1 MYDDLCVV
9 MTENVFML
17 SLCSHMYIMSSLFS
31 AFLSPAL
38 SDHSSCDNQGT
49 QGCITCK
56 KYERRYM
63 DIHRGVPTFAKEV
76 VFLYQTI
83 FVWVWPS
90 LHRWSLQR
98 RRRSWQNTHLSWN
111 WTLGK
116 NLLLNLWVYLQGTW
130 IHSQAQF
137 SAQETHHHWV
147 RMKSLWVIK
156 WRAIGEKVLTSI
168 GHSVMVYIISR
179 DENEC
184 VCYCSIYY
192 CTSL

>member
-1 MYDDLCVV
+1 MLVYSRMSVMYDDLCVV

-63 DIHRGVPTFAKEV
+63 DIHRGGSYLRQGGRFFISNHICLGMTVTASLMFAETEKILTKHASILELDTWKKCV
-76 VFLYQTI
+76 AQ
-83 FVWVWPS
+83 S
-90 LHRWSLQR
+90 LSLSTR
-98 RRRSWQNTHLSWN
+98 HLNS
-111 WTLGK
+111 LP
-116 NLLLNLWVYLQGTW
+116 
-130 IHSQAQF
+130 
-137 SAQETHHHWV
+137 AQETHHHWV

-156 WRAIGEKVLTSI
+156 
-168 GHSVMVYIISR
+168 
-179 DENEC
+179 
-184 VCYCSIYY
+184 
-192 CTSL
+192 